1 MFRFVVLWSYEV
13 CVVDCGLVFR
23 LSRLRVRG
31 NWQAYDLYRK
41 DEEALFLEKAKK
53 VVWSLPPP
61 YEEKHTGRPP
71 YNPRG
76 MAMIALLKMKS
87 KKDYRSLESHLRAR
101 RDLLEIMELD
111 EAPSK
116 STIHLS
122 LKKIPES
129 YLKRL
134 NSILTQPYKGGV

>member
-1 MFRFVVLWSYEV
+1 M
-13 CVVDCGLVFR
+13 
-23 LSRLRVRG
+23 SRLRVRG

-41 DEEALFLEKAKK
+41 DEEALFLEKAKGLI
-53 VVWSLPPP
+53 WSLPPP
-61 YEEKHTGRPP
+61 YEEKHTGRPL
-71 YNPRG
+71 YNPRS

-111 EAPSK
+111 EAPSR

-122 LKKIPES
+122 LKRMPEP
-129 YLKRL
+129 YLKKL
-134 NSILTQPYKGGV
+134 NSILTQPFKRGA

>member
-1 MFRFVVLWSYEV
+1 M
-13 CVVDCGLVFR
+13 
-23 LSRLRVRG
+23 SRLRVRG

-41 DEEALFLEKAKK
+41 DEEALFLEKAKEL
-53 VVWSLPPP
+53 VWSLPPP
-61 YEEKHTGRPP
+61 YEEKQTGRPL
-71 YNPRG
+71 YNPRS

-111 EAPSK
+111 KAPSR

-122 LKKIPES
+122 LKRMPEP

-134 NSILTQPYKGGV
+134 NSILTQPFKKGA